1 MHFGGL
7 QKNSL
12 IDFPGKLSAV
22 LFVSGCN
29 FDCPFCHNPELVKGP
44 DIKLPENEIL
54 DLLQK
59 RKGWLD
65 GVVISGGEP
74 TLQNDIDLFCR
85 KVKELNYQIKLDTN
99 GSQPQIVQKL
109 INEGLIDYIA
119 MDIKTDPYL
128 YSPVIAKN
136 IDPETIILSIRLIM
150 ESGIPYEFKTT
161 CLKPFIDEEI
171 MERITLLIKGARRYA
186 LQRFQKGIV
195 LHPEFFEQNDYQI
208 EEEYFLVLKNI
219 AMSRVGECIV
229 R

>member
-1 MHFGGL
+1 LHFGGL

-85 KVKELNYQIKLDTN
+85 KVKELNYPIKLDTN